1 MREIKFRIMLNGTY
15 HYWGFIE
22 QQGHLVFAGL
32 PQNNHDT
39 MTMEEARNRSQQ
51 YTGLHDKNGK
61 EIWEGDIL
69 IDHKR
74 KYICSWKKEETAFVI
89 YGEDKYKNTTI
100 GHRAGSGKWVQRY
113 FVVIGNIYENPE
125 LIKVSQ

>member
-1 MREIKFRIMLNGTY
+1 MREIKFRAWDKGRM
-15 HYWGFIE
+15 IE
-22 QQGHLVFAGL
+22 PMGL
-32 PQNNHDT
+32 LMRDAPQWLDKLSS
-39 MTMEEARNRSQQ
+39 EAILMQ

-125 LIKVSQ
+125 LIEDAPQT

>member
-1 MREIKFRIMLNGTY
+1 MREIKFRAWDKGRM
-15 HYWGFIE
+15 IE
-22 QQGHLVFAGL
+22 PMGL
-32 PQNNHDT
+32 LMRDAPQWLDKLSS
-39 MTMEEARNRSQQ
+39 EAILMQF
-51 YTGLHDKNGK
+51 TGLHDRNGK

-100 GHRAGSGKWVQRY
+100 GYRAGSGKWVQRY
-113 FVVIGNIYENPE
+113 FVVIGNVHENAE
-125 LIKVSQ
+125 LLK